1 MGYIKEPEGIDFFVD
16 SKPLT
21 EKDKREIS
29 EIIAHYKSTGR
40 KKKLTTYPK
49 KVSSKKNSSVNEKM

>member
-1 MGYIKEPEGIDFFVD
+1 MGYIKEPEGIDFFVE

-21 EKDKREIS
+21 EKEKREIS

-40 KKKLTTYPK
+40 KKKIASHTK
-49 KVSSKKNSSVNEKM
+49 AVISKKNASVREKV

>member
-1 MGYIKEPEGIDFFVD
+1 MGHIKEPEGVDFFVD

-40 KKKLTTYPK
+40 KKKIGSQTK
-49 KVSSKKNSSVNEKM
+49 SVNSKKNSSVRENI

>member
-1 MGYIKEPEGIDFFVD
+1 MGYIKEPEGIDFFID

-40 KKKLTTYPK
+40 KKKLTTYSK
-49 KVSSKKNSSVNEKM
+49 KVISKKNSSVSEKT